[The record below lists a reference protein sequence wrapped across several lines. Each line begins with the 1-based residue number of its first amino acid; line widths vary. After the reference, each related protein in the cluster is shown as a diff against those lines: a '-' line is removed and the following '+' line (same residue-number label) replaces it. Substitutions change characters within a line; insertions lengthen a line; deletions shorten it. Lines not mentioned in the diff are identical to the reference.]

1 MMDLLSLAT
10 LARSYINELQPSLS
24 PFIRDLGPDQKRH
37 CAARMTA
44 TPII

>member
-10 LARSYINELQPSLS
+10 LAWSYINELQPSLS
-24 PFIRDLGPDQKRH
+24 PFIRDLGLDQRCH
-37 CAARMTA
+37 CAAHVTA